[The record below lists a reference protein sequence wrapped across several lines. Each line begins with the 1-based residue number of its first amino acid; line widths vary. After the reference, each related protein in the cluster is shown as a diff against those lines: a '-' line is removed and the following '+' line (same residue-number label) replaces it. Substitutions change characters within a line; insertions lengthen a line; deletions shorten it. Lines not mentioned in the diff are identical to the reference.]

1 MLLNIGF
8 KEALEKES
16 YDCVLLH
23 DVDLLPE
30 NDRNFYTCPQEG
42 KPRQLCTAINTYGYN
57 PTRYNNLGGVTA
69 FATADFIRINGFSNL
84 YWGWGYEDS
93 DLHYRAI
100 YHNLAIVR
108 YPVRF
113 GRCIMQPHKNEERSR
128 QGPIV
133 FLNSTA
139 LDRPQIE
146 GLGDVEYIKL
156 DMKLRPL
163 FTHILVEI
171 EPMKG

>member
-1 MLLNIGF
+1 M
-8 KEALEKES
+8 
-16 YDCVLLH
+16 
-23 DVDLLPE
+23 
-30 NDRNFYTCPQEG
+30 
-42 KPRQLCTAINTYGYN
+42 
-57 PTRYNNLGGVTA
+57 TA
-69 FATADFIRINGFSNL
+69 FASADFIRINGYSNL

-113 GRCIMQPHKNEERSR
+113 GRYIMQPHKAEERIGT
-128 QGPIV
+128 GPI
-133 FLNSTA
+133 FFWNSTA

-156 DMKLRPL
+156 DLQLRPL
-163 FTHILVEI
+163 FTHILVDI
-171 EPMKG
+171 ELNKV